1 VSAANKKIIMEKA
14 EIKGVLVPIGG
25 AEDKGI
31 NYTKDKI
38 NRFDFFEEGILR
50 RIVKLVEQHGDPK
63 IELVTTASSM
73 PEEMEKTY
81 RGAFGKLGCNN
92 IGHLFITSREQVDTE
107 DHLARIRDCNC
118 IIFTGGDQLRLTSIL
133 GGTELMANIKRRY
146 IEEPIII
153 AGTSAGA
160 MAMGG
165 TMIYDGSAI
174 RAHLKGE
181 IKFSTGFEF
190 ISNVIIDTHFEKRG
204 RFNRLAQAVAVQPG
218 ILGIGLAEDTGII
231 ISEGHHLEVI
241 GSGIV
246 TMVNGKAITYSN
258 LIDIPDRTPISV
270 ENILVHILSHGEVYD
285 LTTDQTIRQKV
296 KPNDEV

>member
-1 VSAANKKIIMEKA
+1 MA

-25 AEDKGI
+25 AEDKGT
-31 NYTKDKI
+31 NYKKGRSAV
-38 NRFDFFEEGILR
+38 NRFDFFEAGILR
-50 RIVKLVEQHGDPK
+50 RIVKLVEQIGPPK

-73 PEEMEKTY
+73 PEQLDKIY
-81 RGAFGKLGCNN
+81 CAAFGQLGCEN

-107 DHLARIRDCNC
+107 EHLARIRNCNC

-133 GGTELMANIKRRY
+133 GGTELMSIIKQRY
-146 IEEPIII
+146 INEAVVI

-165 TMIYDGSAI
+165 TMIYDGNATK
-174 RAHLKGE
+174 AHLKGE

-190 ISNVIIDTHFEKRG
+190 ISDVIIDTHFEKRG

-231 ISEGHHLEVI
+231 ISGGNNLEVI

-246 TMVNGKAITYSN
+246 TIVNGKTISYTN
-258 LIDIPDRTPISV
+258 LINIPDRTPISV
-270 ENILVHILSHGEVYD
+270 ENIIVHILSHGEVYD
-285 LTTDQTIRQKV
+285 IDTDQTIRHKQ
-296 KPNDEV
+296 EVVSNK